1 LLIDRTELGEEV
13 TSDFAE
19 DILQL
24 VETWNDCVGS
34 LREQAREVYEQYI
47 HYIRRASRFNA
58 EEVCVTS
65 TLL

>member
-1 LLIDRTELGEEV
+1 MIDRTELGEEV

-47 HYIRRASRFNA
+47 HYIRRASRFNP
-58 EEVCVTS
+58 EEVCVAS
-65 TLL
+65 TFL